1 MYKKNLR
8 YKKIKDFVESLNER
22 EINYL
27 YRKLKNDFVEKKVAQ
42 LSPEFLKCLEQFTT

>member
-1 MYKKNLR
+1 MYKQNLR

-27 YRKLKNDFVEKKVAQ
+27 YRKLKTDFIEKEVIQ
-42 LSPEFLKCLEQFTT
+42 LSPEFLKVIEQL

>member
-1 MYKKNLR
+1 MYKQNLR

-27 YRKLKNDFVEKKVAQ
+27 YRKLKNDIVEKEVVQ
-42 LSPEFLKCLEQFTT
+42 LSPEFLKIIENM

>member
-1 MYKKNLR
+1 MYKQNLR

-27 YRKLKNDFVEKKVAQ
+27 YRKLKIDFVEKEVAE
-42 LSPEFLKCLEQFTT
+42 LSPEFLKIVENM